1 VESWSVLVRTG
12 RVLRFDGVRGYGFI
26 VPDGGGDDVFV
37 HANEV
42 LDDKSGLTPGA
53 TVEFETV
60 DSERGPKAFG
70 VRILSRASSSSSS
83 PAPRQSSSSQL
94 LDEGLCDVLEPAE
107 LREDITELLLSGTPD
122 LTGRQIVSIRE
133 SFLGFAKK
141 HGWVEA

>member
-42 LDDKSGLTPGA
+42 LDDKSALTPGA

-70 VRILSRASSSSSS
+70 VRVLSRASSSSSPS
-83 PAPRQSSSSQL
+83 PRQSSSSQL

-133 SFLGFAKK
+133 SFIGFAKK

>member
-1 VESWSVLVRTG
+1 M
-12 RVLRFDGVRGYGFI
+12 RGYGFI

-42 LDDKSGLTPGA
+42 LDDKSGLTPGT

-70 VRILSRASSSSSS
+70 VHILSRASAAPST
-83 PAPRQSSSSQL
+83 PRQASSSQL

>member
-1 VESWSVLVRTG
+1 MVRTG

-70 VRILSRASSSSSS
+70 VRILSRASASS
-83 PAPRQSSSSQL
+83 PAPRQSSSSSQL

>member
-1 VESWSVLVRTG
+1 M
-12 RVLRFDGVRGYGFI
+12 
-26 VPDGGGDDVFV
+26 FV

-70 VRILSRASSSSSS
+70 VRILSRASSSS
-83 PAPRQSSSSQL
+83 PAPRQSSSSSQL

>member
-1 VESWSVLVRTG
+1 MRTG

>member
-70 VRILSRASSSSSS
+70 VRILSRASSSSS

>member
-1 VESWSVLVRTG
+1 MRTG

-70 VRILSRASSSSSS
+70 VRILSRAPSSSSS
-83 PAPRQSSSSQL
+83 APRQSSSSQL

>member
-1 VESWSVLVRTG
+1 MRTG

-83 PAPRQSSSSQL
+83 PSPRQSSSSQL

>member
-1 VESWSVLVRTG
+1 M
-12 RVLRFDGVRGYGFI
+12 RGYGFI

-42 LDDKSGLTPGA
+42 LDDKSGLTPGT

-83 PAPRQSSSSQL
+83 SPRQSSSSQL

>member
-1 VESWSVLVRTG
+1 
-12 RVLRFDGVRGYGFI
+12 VRGYGFI

-70 VRILSRASSSSSS
+70 VRILSRASSSSS

>member
-1 VESWSVLVRTG
+1 MRTG

-42 LDDKSGLTPGA
+42 LDDKSGLTPGT

-70 VRILSRASSSSSS
+70 VRILSRASSSSSPS
-83 PAPRQSSSSQL
+83 PRQSSSSQL